1 MLVTHKVPT
10 DRLANPPPSRA
21 AHGRSKQGVSARPE
35 TDLPDPALLFAFL
48 TTALLIEA
56 TPGPNM
62 AYLAALTLGEGRG
75 AGVRAVAGVATGLAL
90 VGLAAAFGLAELLT
104 RSPMAW
110 SLLRWAGVAYLFW
123 LAWDGWHGSGD
134 TSPGHARPDGRRYFV
149 RGLTT
154 NLLNPKAAIFYVAML
169 PEFVARDAA
178 PLPQTLALTA
188 LSVAVAS
195 AIHLTIVLAAAR
207 AHGFLSS
214 PSRARATRRVLAVA
228 LAVVAIWFAVT
239 TTR

>member
-1 MLVTHKVPT
+1 M
-10 DRLANPPPSRA
+10 
-21 AHGRSKQGVSARPE
+21 
-35 TDLPDPALLFAFL
+35 
-48 TTALLIEA
+48 LLIEA

-75 AGVRAVAGVATGLAL
+75 AGLRAIAGVAAGLAL

-104 RSPMAW
+104 RSPLAW
-110 SLLRWAGVAYLFW
+110 SLLRWAGVAYLLW

-134 TSPGHARPDGRRYFV
+134 TSPGHPRPDGSRYFV

-188 LSVAVAS
+188 LSVGVAS
-195 AIHLTIVLAAAR
+195 AIHLTIVLAAAQ
-207 AHGFLSS
+207 AHGFLSR

-239 TTR
+239 TAR